1 MAITFTEEFR
11 QALDLISAGR
21 NVLISGKAGTG
32 KSTLLREFLENTGE
46 KEVLVTAPTGV
57 AALNIEGFTIHRAF
71 GFRPSMVL
79 SDLDKGV
86 VGTYVTRLHRSRKA
100 QMIQINCT

>member
-1 MAITFTEEFR
+1 MAITLTEEFR
-11 QALDLISAGR
+11 HALGLIGAGR

-32 KSTLLREFLENTGE
+32 KSTLLREFLENTGH

-71 GFRPSMVL
+71 GFRPSMVP
-79 SDLDKGV
+79 SDLEIEISSA
-86 VGTYVTRLHRSRKA
+86 LP
-100 QMIQINCT
+100 IL

>member
-32 KSTLLREFLENTGE
+32 KSTLLREFLENTGS
-46 KEVLVTAPTGV
+46 KKVLVTAPTGV
-57 AALNIEGFTIHRAF
+57 AALNIEGFTITELSGFGHRW
-71 GFRPSMVL
+71 S
-79 SDLDKGV
+79 
-86 VGTYVTRLHRSRKA
+86 
-100 QMIQINCT
+100 